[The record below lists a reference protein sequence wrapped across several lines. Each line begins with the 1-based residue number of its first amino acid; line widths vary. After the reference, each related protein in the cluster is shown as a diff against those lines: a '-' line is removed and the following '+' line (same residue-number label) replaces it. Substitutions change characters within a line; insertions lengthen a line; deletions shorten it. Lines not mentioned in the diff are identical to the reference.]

1 MPLYACVAC
10 SRDRKNRRL
19 FGGILPERFEDRT
32 DTHDQAVRLLDNF
45 FTIIE
50 TQCGRDTR
58 VIIGGMGRE
67 HEKSADEFAMLV
79 MDVLEVRREH
89 FYPQI
94 SLALL

>member
-1 MPLYACVAC
+1 MIIW
-10 SRDRKNRRL
+10 
-19 FGGILPERFEDRT
+19 GILPERFENRT
-32 DTHDQAVRLLDNF
+32 DYTRSGSAFAGQF

-79 MDVLEVRREH
+79 MDVLEVRRNI
-89 FYPQI
+89 FI
-94 SLALL
+94 RRSACVIIKR

>member
-1 MPLYACVAC
+1 MIIWG
-10 SRDRKNRRL
+10 NFTGRL
-19 FGGILPERFEDRT
+19 KTGRI
-32 DTHDQAVRLLDNF
+32 THDQAVRLLDNF

-79 MDVLEVRREH
+79 MDVLEVRRNILSADQ
-89 FYPQI
+89 P
-94 SLALL
+94 ALL

>member
-1 MPLYACVAC
+1 M
-10 SRDRKNRRL
+10 
-19 FGGILPERFEDRT
+19 
-32 DTHDQAVRLLDNF
+32 RLLDNF

-79 MDVLEVRREH
+79 MDVLEVRREL
-89 FYPQI
+89 FIRRSACVIIKEMNQDIYDR
-94 SLALL
+94 ALRILGSGMTFRCCITMM